1 MLSWKNTASWRVITA
16 AARRCV
22 NTRNFPPDTEPQM
35 PSIDFRPLPF
45 EGLPKDKVKAVRKT
59 IVNPAVLTYYKEPV
73 YAHQGHKQWLF
84 DSEGKRYLDLFAGIV
99 TVGVGHGH
107 PKVVQA
113 AKQQLDKLWHTTN
126 IYMHSKLHEYAE
138 KLVEKL
144 PDDLNVV
151 YLCNSGS
158 EANDLAMLM
167 ARLHTGAF
175 DIISLRNA
183 YHGMSPYT
191 MGVTALGNWNH
202 QIPNRFGCHQSIN
215 ADVYRGPWGGSKC
228 RESVA
233 QVADRTCSC
242 SPGTCMASDKY
253 AEQLEDLLKHSMPK
267 KIAGFMAEYIQGVG
281 GAVQLPRTF
290 LPKAYE
296 LIRQKGGICIAD
308 EVQTGFG
315 RLGTHFWGF
324 QHAGVKPDIVC
335 MAKSIANGFP
345 MGAVVTTAEVAKSL
359 TGALHM
365 NTYGGNPIGCAA
377 AIAVLDVIEEEKL
390 QERSHTLGGYFL
402 QKLLELRDEFQI
414 IGDVRGTGLMLGVE
428 LVEDRET
435 RKPLPAEK
443 VNKLWEDTK
452 DLGILVG
459 KGGLYGSVFRIKPP
473 MCITEDDIDFAI
485 AVLRKTLQQL

>member
-1 MLSWKNTASWRVITA
+1 
-16 AARRCV
+16 
-22 NTRNFPPDTEPQM
+22 
-35 PSIDFRPLPF
+35 
-45 EGLPKDKVKAVRKT
+45 
-59 IVNPAVLTYYKEPV
+59 
-73 YAHQGHKQWLF
+73 
-84 DSEGKRYLDLFAGIV
+84 
-99 TVGVGHGH
+99 
-107 PKVVQA
+107 
-113 AKQQLDKLWHTTN
+113 
-126 IYMHSKLHEYAE
+126 
-138 KLVEKL
+138 
-144 PDDLNVV
+144 
-151 YLCNSGS
+151 
-158 EANDLAMLM
+158 
-167 ARLHTGAF
+167 
-175 DIISLRNA
+175 
-183 YHGMSPYT
+183 
-191 MGVTALGNWNH
+191 
-202 QIPNRFGCHQSIN
+202 
-215 ADVYRGPWGGSKC
+215 
-228 RESVA
+228 
-233 QVADRTCSC
+233 
-242 SPGTCMASDKY
+242 
-253 AEQLEDLLKHSMPK
+253 
-267 KIAGFMAEYIQGVG
+267 
-281 GAVQLPRTF
+281 
-290 LPKAYE
+290 
-296 LIRQKGGICIAD
+296 
-308 EVQTGFG
+308 
-315 RLGTHFWGF
+315 
-324 QHAGVKPDIVC
+324 

>member
-1 MLSWKNTASWRVITA
+1 
-16 AARRCV
+16 
-22 NTRNFPPDTEPQM
+22 
-35 PSIDFRPLPF
+35 
-45 EGLPKDKVKAVRKT
+45 
-59 IVNPAVLTYYKEPV
+59 
-73 YAHQGHKQWLF
+73 
-84 DSEGKRYLDLFAGIV
+84 
-99 TVGVGHGH
+99 
-107 PKVVQA
+107 
-113 AKQQLDKLWHTTN
+113 
-126 IYMHSKLHEYAE
+126 MHSKLHEYAE